1 MLSNYVGEEKFLK
14 GVSLYLKKKLYAN
27 SVTHDLWE
35 GISTATGLDITE
47 LMENWITKIGF
58 PVLTVT
64 EDAKGITVRQDRFL
78 EMGPADPK
86 DNKTIWLILFS
97 TFFFLLSDLTF
108 TQEHSSEPAFYQRWQ
123 VLNRLDRCA

>member
-14 GVSLYLKKKLYAN
+14 GVSLYLKKKLFAN
-27 SVTHDLWE
+27 SVTTDLWE
-35 GISTATGLDITE
+35 GIDTATGLNITQ

-78 EMGPADPK
+78 ETGPADPK
-86 DNKTIWLILFS
+86 DNETIWFVSFS
-97 TFFFLLSDLTF
+97 T
-108 TQEHSSEPAFYQRWQ
+108 
-123 VLNRLDRCA
+123 